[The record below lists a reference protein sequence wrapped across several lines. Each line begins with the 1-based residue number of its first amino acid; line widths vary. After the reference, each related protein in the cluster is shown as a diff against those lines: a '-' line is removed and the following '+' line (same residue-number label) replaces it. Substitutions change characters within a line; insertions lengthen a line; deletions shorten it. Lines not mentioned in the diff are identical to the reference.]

1 MKQVRISKYLGGR
14 SFLSLLPVFLVVPVV
29 LLVVVAPS
37 PAHATG
43 TTFDLRYEMQWG
55 NVNVGEAEASWVFT
69 PNTFEMV
76 AKSRTVGISDKIR
89 KYRGNS
95 AVQGRIHN
103 DTHIPESL
111 NIKGIY
117 KGLERDATSIWNRD
131 DGQISTVRT
140 PALDLEKVHPLQNRR
155 IQGSVDPFT
164 AMLRALHTVKLTG
177 SCDSSHKIY
186 DGLRTAELRIHDLGI
201 QRLTSDRPNSF
212 DGEVIKC
219 GLTSKPTGGHRLKS
233 RWTKK
238 ERKIDD
244 TIIFIAEIEPGLYL
258 PVRIE
263 IKTFLGKI
271 TTRLVMTSL
280 SIKAIAD
287 DAG

>member
-1 MKQVRISKYLGGR
+1 MKQVRISKYLGGM

-29 LLVVVAPS
+29 LVLVVVAPS

-55 NVNVGEAEASWVFT
+55 NVNV
-69 PNTFEMV
+69 
-76 AKSRTVGISDKIR
+76 
-89 KYRGNS
+89 
-95 AVQGRIHN
+95 
-103 DTHIPESL
+103 
-111 NIKGIY
+111 
-117 KGLERDATSIWNRD
+117 
-131 DGQISTVRT
+131 
-140 PALDLEKVHPLQNRR
+140 
-155 IQGSVDPFT
+155 
-164 AMLRALHTVKLTG
+164 
-177 SCDSSHKIY
+177 
-186 DGLRTAELRIHDLGI
+186 
-201 QRLTSDRPNSF
+201 
-212 DGEVIKC
+212 GEVIKC